1 MVIIQ
6 KIIVSWFFFGLSK
19 DKSDFIKLFSSHM
32 IQWKGISAFHMM
44 AFFVYAAQFY
54 YDFENDVLDE
64 QKLKILIETGLV
76 EDHLYPNYHII
87 LDNKTGEAFVEENR
101 ELPDLNFS
109 NPNRIASNDE
119 IGEAFLEENG
129 EPLYLDK
136 TDPNT
141 IIISQS
147 SKKEIKGSL
156 LNISVSF
163 SMKFILSEQEPIYI
177 IKPGDLENMPD
188 LINPDTARIAVQN
201 TAKDKAYCDNPKNHR
216 TLVFLGMQ
224 ENDLDQS
231 CTYGIV
237 LWKDISIIEMMCFLV
252 YASQYYFDFTKNQI
266 NERKLGMLLCTGF
279 IDDLIN
285 PNFYVVYNPDTGE
298 SHLEEK

>member
-1 MVIIQ
+1 M
-6 KIIVSWFFFGLSK
+6 
-19 DKSDFIKLFSSHM
+19 
-32 IQWKGISAFHMM
+32 
-44 AFFVYAAQFY
+44 
-54 YDFENDVLDE
+54 LDE

-87 LDNKTGEAFVEENR
+87 LDNMTGEAFVEENR

-109 NPNRIASNDE
+109 NPNRIVSNDE
-119 IGEAFLEENG
+119 IGEAFLEENE

-201 TAKDKAYCDNPKNHR
+201 TAKDKAYCDDPKNHR
-216 TLVFLGMQ
+216 TLVFLGIQ